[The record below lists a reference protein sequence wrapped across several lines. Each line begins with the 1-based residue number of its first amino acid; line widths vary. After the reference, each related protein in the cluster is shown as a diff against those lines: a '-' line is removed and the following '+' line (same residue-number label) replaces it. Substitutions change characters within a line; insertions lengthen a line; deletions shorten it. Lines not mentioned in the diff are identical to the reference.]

1 MITQI
6 GLTAGDIWN
15 YLDTHNRTDKF
26 EAIVKAIG
34 KEREIVLMSM
44 GWLAR
49 EGHIIVERE
58 GADYTVRLTKK
69 G

>member
-15 YLDTHNRTDKF
+15 YLDTHDRADKF
-26 EAIVKAIG
+26 ETIVKAIG
-34 KEREIVLMSM
+34 KPREIVLMSM

-58 GADYTVRLTKK
+58 GNDYTVRLTKK